1 MQTISTYSTAYTDS
15 TVNSNKKP
23 AVRKANASRKDR
35 AIERLLL
42 RLAAASL
49 FFVLLFVGLTIVKGH
64 ADSDLPAVPAAGEQT
79 IVVGAGDTLWDIA
92 SSVRKEG
99 EDIRRTVYD
108 LQKRN
113 NLSSSSL
120 RAGQTLIVPADD
132 RE

>member
-1 MQTISTYSTAYTDS
+1 MIMQTISTYSTAYTD
-15 TVNSNKKP
+15 KKP

-64 ADSDLPAVPAAGEQT
+64 ADSDLPAVPSAGEQT

-120 RAGQTLIVPADD
+120 RAGQTLIVPADG